1 MTAKDSNQEVS
12 APVVNSERVLTTPP
26 RSRSVKDYLAL
37 AIATC
42 GVGYLPLAPGTWGS
56 LVGLVLYYCLRDAYV
71 RLKFLAFEHHLVD
84 KNVFSEELYRD
95 SFLFLPVLLLSIW
108 MISLVGTWAAS
119 RTERLSA
126 RKDPGIVVIDEV
138 VGQMLTFIFLPFFS
152 VSLGPLIVGFVAF
165 RFFDIVKPYPARRF
179 EALPGGLGIMA
190 DDLVAGAYAALLLSV
205 LSFFS
210 ISGGITT
217 AW

>member
-1 MTAKDSNQEVS
+1 MAIKEPSDELNS
-12 APVVNSERVLTTPP
+12 AVITPDGDTVPRKRRTPV
-26 RSRSVKDYLAL
+26 DYLAL

-56 LVGLVLYYCLRDAYV
+56 LVGLVLYYYLREAYV
-71 RLKFLAFEHHLVD
+71 GFKFLAFNRHWID
-84 KNVFSEELYRD
+84 ANVFSEELYRD
-95 SFLFLPVLLLSIW
+95 SYLFLTVLLLVIT

-119 RTERLSA
+119 RTESLTA

-138 VGQMLTFIFLPFFS
+138 AGQMLAFIFVPFYS
-152 VSLGPLIVGFVAF
+152 VGLGVLIIGFVAF
-165 RFFDIVKPYPARRF
+165 RVFDIVKPYPARRF

-210 ISGGITT
+210 ISGGLTT

>member
-1 MTAKDSNQEVS
+1 MQVKESSDELNPTVGIPEAVIATPRGARTAKDY
-12 APVVNSERVLTTPP
+12 LT
-26 RSRSVKDYLAL
+26 L

-56 LVGLVLYYCLRDAYV
+56 LVGLVFYWYLREAYV
-71 RLKFLAFEHHLVD
+71 GFKFLAFNRHWID
-84 KNVFSEELYRD
+84 ANAFSEELYRD
-95 SFLFLPVLLLSIW
+95 SFLFLTILLLSIGI
-108 MISLVGTWAAS
+108 ISLVGTWAAS
-119 RTERLSA
+119 RTESLIA
-126 RKDPGIVVIDEV
+126 RKDPGVVVIDEV
-138 VGQMLTFIFLPFFS
+138 AGQMLAFIFLPFHS
-152 VSLGPLIVGFVAF
+152 VSIVVLIIGFVAF
-165 RFFDIVKPYPARRF
+165 RVFDIVKPYPARKF